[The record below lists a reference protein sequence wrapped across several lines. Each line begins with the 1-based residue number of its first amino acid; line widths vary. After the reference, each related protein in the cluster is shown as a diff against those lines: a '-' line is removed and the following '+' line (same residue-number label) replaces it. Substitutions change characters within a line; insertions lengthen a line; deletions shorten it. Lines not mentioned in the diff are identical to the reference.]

1 MAKSIKLKNENY
13 IDSSSICYRKV
24 RLDDIFNFVG
34 TKSSIN
40 TAATN
45 QYCKLFEITL
55 TQSYETAYI
64 DFSIIETEN
73 VGMIFDGKIFL
84 HADYSGK
91 IVSYQL
97 MGEYSNNAIEAK
109 LILYVEKNNAHDIK
123 ISFYIKNT
131 YNWRTFNF
139 KINSIFNSKRNDFT
153 NINILKNSSWIE
165 NEPQYVAK
173 REL

>member
-13 IDSSSICYRKV
+13 IDSSSICYRKIK
-24 RLDDIFNFVG
+24 LDDVFNFVS

-40 TAATN
+40 TAVAN

-55 TQSYETAYI
+55 TRSYVTAYI

-97 MGEYSNNAIEAK
+97 MGNYSNN
-109 LILYVEKNNAHDIK
+109 
-123 ISFYIKNT
+123 
-131 YNWRTFNF
+131 
-139 KINSIFNSKRNDFT
+139 IFNSERNDFT
-153 NINILKNSSWIE
+153 NINILKNSSWIAD
-165 NEPQYVAK
+165 EPQYVAK